1 MTKRFGARTS
11 FVVQV
16 KHMNRFIA
24 AMDHS
29 GGSSPGVLEL
39 YGYPNAHE
47 LPHEVVM
54 DDIHLMRLRMVNHP
68 DFHGENI
75 SHAILYKDTVDRG
88 MVDVLSA
95 KGVRAILKIDSG
107 CRPDGTL
114 KDYDVKA
121 MIDYAKLNGCVGT
134 KMRSI
139 VKTQTVLDDILFQ
152 QFSMAQEISN
162 AGLVPIV
169 EPEVPIDHLD
179 KKNVEFQLNKSLKKY
194 LKDFNGSA
202 ILKLT
207 LPEESN
213 LYKDLNMYSAVN
225 KIVGLSG
232 GYTTQ
237 EACRRLSENS
247 DMTASFSRGLSEGLL
262 VTQTDEEFNERLAQN
277 IKMIVQAGEDP

>member
-1 MTKRFGARTS
+1 
-11 FVVQV
+11 
-16 KHMNRFIA
+16 MNRFIA

-29 GGSSPGVLEL
+29 GGSSPGVLET
-39 YGYPNAHE
+39 YGYTNAHE

-88 MVDVLSA
+88 MVDVLSS

-162 AGLVPIV
+162 AGLMPIV

-179 KKNVEFQLNKSLKKY
+179 KKNVEFQLNKNLKKY
-194 LKDFNGSA
+194 LKEFNGSV

-207 LPEESN
+207 LPEEPN
-213 LYKDLNMYSAVN
+213 LYKDLNMYSTVN

-262 VTQTDEEFNERLAQN
+262 ITQTDEEFNERLAQN